1 MIKVRTKG
9 LKKYF
14 EPKTGKTY
22 YYHRKTHTRIH
33 APEGSARF
41 LEEFAAA
48 EARLVAR
55 PSAKPGSLKLVIEH
69 YRGSHEFL
77 GLQSATRKEYDRII
91 NHLSII
97 DTLVMAELNPPD
109 IVRIRDNLY
118 KKRNRSFANK
128 TLAILSILFSYA
140 IERGFANS
148 NPVKQVKKLRRR
160 NDSGRKNRPWSR
172 VELDN
177 VISRAPPHIALPLMI
192 GRWTGLRE
200 SDVLQLQKSAFD
212 GQAIRHLTAKRNVW
226 VTIPVA
232 SKLIFALGNRPR
244 QDVATICANSR
255 GQSWTSDGF
264 KTSFFKF
271 IRKLETEGIV
281 SKGLTFHGL
290 RHTVATELRE
300 LGFDNRTIADMLGQ
314 KSENMAAHYSRD
326 ADLHDKLKPAVEQM
340 EIAEETRTN
349 LSRKSEKNV

>member
-1 MIKVRTKG
+1 MTKVRIKG

-33 APEGSARF
+33 ALPGSAKF
-41 LEEFAAA
+41 FEEFAAA
-48 EARLVAR
+48 EARVVAT
-55 PSAKPGSLKLVIEH
+55 PVSKPGSLKLVIEH
-69 YRGSHEFL
+69 YHSSHEFL
-77 GLQSATRKEYDRII
+77 GLRSATKKEYDRIM

-97 DTLVMAELNPPD
+97 DTLVMTEITPPD
-109 IVRIRDNLY
+109 IVRIRDSLY

-148 NPVKQVKKLRRR
+148 NPVKQVKKLRWRG
-160 NDSGRKNRPWSR
+160 DSSRKNRSWSR
-172 VELDN
+172 LELDE

-212 GQAIRHLTAKRNVW
+212 GQVIRLVTAKRNVW

-232 SKLIFALGNRPR
+232 SKLISALDNRPLH
-244 QDVATICANSR
+244 DVTTICANSR

-271 IRKLETEGIV
+271 IRKLETEGVI

-314 KSENMAAHYSRD
+314 KSESMAAHYSRD

-340 EIAEETRTN
+340 EIAEETRTK
-349 LSRKSEKNV
+349 LSRKSEKSV